1 MLSKPLESEAERL
14 SAGPAGWQR
23 QWFDVIF
30 GHESPAG
37 KAFDVV
43 LLVVILISVAAVMLE
58 TVASLQ
64 VRWGRSTFVIAE
76 WIITILFSLEFL
88 ARIACLK
95 RPMRYIL
102 SFYGVVDMISILP
115 SYVAF
120 FFTGAHTLATVR
132 MLRLLRVF
140 RVLKLARHVREAQL
154 LLLALR
160 QTWPKITVFISVL
173 VCSIVIFG
181 TLMYLVE
188 ADADSGFD
196 DIPTSVYW
204 AIVTMTTVGYGDI
217 APATSLGKFIAAMIM
232 LFGYAIIIV
241 PTGIFSA
248 QVISA
253 KTQSRSSEPPSPE
266 RQCNNCGSV
275 GHVPDASFCKN
286 CGAEL

>member
-1 MLSKPLESEAERL
+1 MSNQPLKREAERL
-14 SAGPAGWQR
+14 ESGPADWQR

-30 GHESPAG
+30 GHRTRAG
-37 KAFDVV
+37 KAFDVA
-43 LLVVILISVAAVMLE
+43 LLAVILVSVAAVMLE
-58 TVASLQ
+58 TVVSLQ

-88 ARIACLK
+88 ARIACLR
-95 RPMRYIL
+95 RPMRYVF
-102 SFYGVVDMISILP
+102 SFYGVVDIISILP

-140 RVLKLARHVREAQL
+140 RVLKLARHVKEAQL
-154 LLLALR
+154 LLSALR
-160 QTWPKITVFISVL
+160 ETWPKITVFISVL

-217 APATSLGKFIAAMIM
+217 APATSLGKFLAAMIM

-253 KTQSRSSEPPSPE
+253 KAEYRAPGQTKPE
-266 RQCNNCGSV
+266 RNCPDCGST
-275 GHVPDASFCKN
+275 GHATDASYCN
-286 CGAEL
+286 ACGAGL